1 MATFACGELVR
12 YMKQKGDD
20 FRGLG
25 RWCSTLFYSDPAHRT
40 RVVAAYNVGR
50 QSPKGLKTIYQ
61 QQVRHI
67 QTHGLNTSPAR
78 LFLTDFL
85 AQLQVWQRQGDRLL
99 IFMDMN
105 EHVLRGT
112 VARYLLKM
120 GLVEAT
126 HQHWGPDEPH
136 TFIGGVDPIN
146 GVWHT
151 PDLEVSALV
160 QLSFHEGLGDHRTV
174 LVDITTQSAI
184 GIQSDTA
191 RSSSSKLN
199 EHQSPLSLYR
209 PLRGPDGNTQDAR
222 ATGGVW
228 AIRQRISHHRG

>member
-1 MATFACGELVR
+1 MSEVGVNWSSFPASANLASWLRDDIPDIRAHAAHNRNEGVGHYQPGGTATFACGELVR
-12 YMKQKGDD
+12 YMKQKGED

-50 QSPKGLKTIYQ
+50 QSPKGLKTIFQ

-78 LFLTDFL
+78 LFLADFL

-126 HQHWGPDEPH
+126 HQHWGSDEPH
-136 TFIGGVDPIN
+136 CSPN
-146 GVWHT
+146 K
-151 PDLEVSALV
+151 
-160 QLSFHEGLGDHRTV
+160 QKR
-174 LVDITTQSAI
+174 
-184 GIQSDTA
+184 
-191 RSSSSKLN
+191 
-199 EHQSPLSLYR
+199 SPLSPSR
-209 PLRGPDGNTQDAR
+209 PLMT
-222 ATGGVW
+222 
-228 AIRQRISHHRG
+228 HHKS

>member
-1 MATFACGELVR
+1 MAHNRHKGVAHYQPGGTATFAGGELVR

-25 RWCSTLFYSDPAHRT
+25 RWCSSLFYSNPNHRT

-61 QQVRHI
+61 QQLRHI
-67 QTHGLNTSPAR
+67 QTHGLNTSPSL

-99 IFMDMN
+99 IFMDMS

-112 VARYLLKM
+112 VARHLLSI
-120 GLVEAT
+120 GLIEAT
-126 HQHWGPDEPH
+126 HQYWGNEELH
-136 TFIGGVDPIN
+136 TFIGGVELID

-151 PDLEVSALV
+151 ANLEVSAVV
-160 QLSFHEGLGDHRTV
+160 QLSFHEGLGDHHTV
-174 LVDITTQSAI
+174 LVDITTHSAI
-184 GIQSDTA
+184 RKHDF
-191 RSSSSKLN
+191 
-199 EHQSPLSLYR
+199 
-209 PLRGPDGNTQDAR
+209 
-222 ATGGVW
+222 
-228 AIRQRISHHRG
+228 